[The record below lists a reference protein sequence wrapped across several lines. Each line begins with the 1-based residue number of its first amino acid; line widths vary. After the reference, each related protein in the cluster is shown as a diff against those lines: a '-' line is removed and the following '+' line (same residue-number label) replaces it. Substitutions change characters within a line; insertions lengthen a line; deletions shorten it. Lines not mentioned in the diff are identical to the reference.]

1 MQINKDEQY
10 GVWAVALGHARYAH
24 VVRRHCQDLE
34 CLFSIGIARLS
45 INQGVLNF
53 PEAFYR

>member
-1 MQINKDEQY
+1 MGY
-10 GVWAVALGHARYAH
+10 GQWRWVMPVMPMF
-24 VVRRHCQDLE
+24 VRRHRLHCQDLE
-34 CLFSIGIARLS
+34 CLSSIGIARLS